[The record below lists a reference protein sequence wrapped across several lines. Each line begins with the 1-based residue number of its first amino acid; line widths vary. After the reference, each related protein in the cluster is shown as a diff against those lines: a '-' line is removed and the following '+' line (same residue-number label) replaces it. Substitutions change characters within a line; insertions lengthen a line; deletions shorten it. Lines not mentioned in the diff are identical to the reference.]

1 MRAREDAVVTT
12 TPAPQARPVPLPRT
26 WGIRPAD
33 IVALLVGNGVF
44 IALMWLRHGGPEQ
57 FSTPGGALSA
67 VGQLLALFGTYLALI
82 QLVLMGRSPWLDQA
96 FGMDRLA
103 WAHRWLGF
111 ATVWL
116 IAGHVAFTV
125 VGYAVSDDSAVLDE
139 IATLLT
145 TYQFVLWGLIGFVLF
160 VVIAVASL
168 RAARC
173 RLPYEA
179 WFWLHLG
186 TYLAIAF
193 AFLHQLFTGSDFMH
207 DPVAAAY
214 WVALYA
220 MAFGLIACFR
230 LAQPI
235 AASRKHDLRV
245 AAVVA
250 EAPGVASIYLTG
262 YDLDQLPVRSGQY
275 FVFRFLIRDS
285 WWQGHPFSLSSA
297 PNGNW
302 LRITV
307 KALGRGSARI
317 QRMPVGTRVFMEG
330 PYGILTGAKRT
341 RRQVT
346 LIAGGIGIAPLRA
359 LLESLAAAPGELV
372 LLYRAS
378 APDDLVFRAELDL
391 LAASRGAAV
400 HYLVGRRAE
409 LGFDPLAAGG
419 IGALVPGIAA
429 HDVYVCG
436 PAAMMDTVEASLRE
450 LGLPKDQLHA
460 ERFAY

>member
-1 MRAREDAVVTT
+1 VA
-12 TPAPQARPVPLPRT
+12 
-26 WGIRPAD
+26 
-33 IVALLVGNGVF
+33 ALLVGNGVF
-44 IALMWLRHGGPEQ
+44 LALMWLRHGGPDQ
-57 FSTPGGALSA
+57 FSTLGGALSA
-67 VGQLLALFGTYLALI
+67 IGQLLALYGTYLALI
-82 QLVLMGRSPWLDQA
+82 QLVLMSRSPWLDEA

-103 WAHRWLGF
+103 WWHRWLGF

-116 IAGHVAFTV
+116 IAGHVVFTIA
-125 VGYAVSDDSAVLDE
+125 GYAASDAAAIPDE
-139 IATLLT
+139 IITLVT
-145 TYQFVLWGLIGFVLF
+145 TYQFVLWGLVGFVLF
-160 VVIAVASL
+160 VAVAITSL
-168 RAARC
+168 RAARR

-179 WFWLHLG
+179 WFWLHIA

-214 WVALYA
+214 WVTLYVL
-220 MAFGLIACFR
+220 AFGLIAVFR
-230 LAQPI
+230 LGQPI
-235 AASRKHDLRV
+235 AASRRHDLRV
-245 AAVVA
+245 AAVMP

-275 FVFRFLIRDS
+275 FVFRFLTRRL

-307 KALGRGSARI
+307 KSLGRGSGDILAL
-317 QRMPVGTRVFMEG
+317 PPETRVFIEG
-330 PYGILTGAKRT
+330 PYGVLTGARRA

-359 LLESLAAAPGELV
+359 LLESLAAVPGDLT

-378 APDDLVFRAELDL
+378 SADEIVFRAELDL
-391 LAASRGAAV
+391 LAQHRGANV
-400 HYLVGRRAE
+400 QYLVGRRAE
-409 LGFDPLAAGG
+409 LGYDPLAPERMA
-419 IGALVPGIAA
+419 ALVPGIAE

-436 PAAMMDTVEASLRE
+436 PDGMMDTVEAGLRR
-450 LGLPKDQLHA
+450 LGVPRSRLHA
-460 ERFAY
+460 ERFSY